1 VTRLIFLIGLIG
13 LPLMILGLLT
23 VPMRIPKTEPGLAG
37 GSVIAE
43 DAEIAASVPPTV
55 LNCTMPR
62 PNLDTR
68 IYVLRLLHGGKET
81 PVLQSSYDEG
91 SQVDVFVTET
101 SGPVV
106 LVLVGGSGIV
116 WNLRVHPK
124 SRILGVVVAGDF
136 TQRVVGASSAA
147 SLIQSLGQCYA
158 LLQRYFPPQSH
169 SYDEASV
176 RNFVADA
183 LGRPITSFQ
192 DKRSADELWA
202 GPEVDM
208 PPSQLDDMPFVVPSD
223 LVDNHRPILFGRPAL
238 KRLVQ
243 EGTIRQATKED
254 LDDWIASGVNAV
266 GIHADLSKL
275 DLDRTYVVKRFF
287 RMPMSLM
294 GRASTA
300 FIVPSG
306 VTKPE
311 GEVWD
316 SMVLT
321 YQPYGCF
328 WSGGFFGNCAGFS
341 PK

>member
-1 VTRLIFLIGLIG
+1 VTRLIFIIGLLA
-13 LPLMILGLLT
+13 LPLMIFGLLT

-37 GSVIAE
+37 GGVIAE

-55 LNCTMPR
+55 LNCTLPR

-68 IYVLRLLHGGKET
+68 VYVLRLRHGGKET

-101 SGPVV
+101 GGPVV
-106 LVLVGGSGIV
+106 LVLVGGSNIV
-116 WNLRVHPK
+116 WNLRVHPN
-124 SRILGVVVAGDF
+124 SRILGVVVAGSF
-136 TQRVVGASSAA
+136 SQRVVGTSSAA
-147 SLIQSLGQCYA
+147 SLVQSGGQCYQ
-158 LLQRYFPPQSH
+158 LLQRYFPQRP
-169 SYDEASV
+169 SYDETEI
-176 RNFVADA
+176 RNFVANA
-183 LGRPITSFQ
+183 LGRPITDFQ

-202 GPEVDM
+202 GPEVEM
-208 PPSQLDDMPFVVPSD
+208 PPSELDDMPFVVPSD

-238 KRLVQ
+238 KRLVE
-243 EGTIRQATKED
+243 EGTVRQATKED

-266 GIHADLSKL
+266 GIHADMSGL

-287 RMPMSLM
+287 RLPLSLM

-300 FIVPSG
+300 FIVPPG

-321 YQPYGCF
+321 YQPYGCL